1 MYCRRPVPPIPAL
14 HFLRSRRPEIALLL
28 LGVVLRL
35 AAIINLDPTWG
46 YDSDGHYQYATW
58 FVTHWA
64 PPPINQFFQAFHPPF
79 YYAIGGLILRAG
91 GQFPALRAF
100 SLFLGCVRLALLWLG
115 LELYLPGRRMA
126 RLLAMALGA
135 VLPVALFMDATIG
148 GEGLQ
153 NLLSVIALILAPL
166 ALRARGRQRW
176 RLAAWLGLV
185 LGLCLLTKISG
196 TALFIAIG
204 MAVLAE
210 QFMSQNV
217 SAAER
222 LGYAPPFALSLAM
235 ALAISSPLLVRN
247 MRVTGK
253 PFPTSFDTIQANQQD
268 SVKDTP
274 VLDRRSLGYVFL
286 GSWEIYSR
294 PFWPTSIHP
303 NPRFFPVLIAGTF
316 GDYLNYG
323 YAPRR
328 TERPGDIIS
337 NVGPARR
344 EALIPWRLSVVGGTV
359 IALMTFCCWLTS
371 ARALWRRREVERL
384 PLLLAPPLAIA
395 GLLYFTIAHPFDSE
409 GVIKATYV
417 QFGCAP
423 LYGLFGLAVESLWSR
438 GPGGRVLAWI
448 ALVALALVAV
458 YTFFCRMLPL

>member
-1 MYCRRPVPPIPAL
+1 MPLIRVLRSW
-14 HFLRSRRPEIALLL
+14 RSRRPELALLL

-35 AAIINLDPTWG
+35 AAIVNLDPAWG
-46 YDSDGHYQYATW
+46 YDSDGHFQYAQW
-58 FVTHWA
+58 FTSHWA
-64 PPPINQFFQAFHPPF
+64 PPPLNQFFQAFHPPL
-79 YYAIGGLILRAG
+79 YYVIGGLILRAG

-100 SLFLGCVRLALLWLG
+100 SLVLGCARLALLWLG

-126 RLLAMALGA
+126 RLVAMALAA
-135 VLPVALFMDATIG
+135 VLPVALFMDVTIG

-153 NLLSVIALILAPL
+153 NFLSVIVLILAPL

-196 TALFIAIG
+196 TALFVALG
-204 MAVLAE
+204 AAVLAE
-210 QFMSQNV
+210 QLASR
-217 SAAER
+217 SSPTERPGRAA
-222 LGYAPPFALSLAM
+222 PFALSLAV
-235 ALAISSPLLVRN
+235 ALIIAAPLLVRN
-247 MRVTGK
+247 IRATGK
-253 PFPTSFDTIQANQQD
+253 PFPTSFDTVQADQQS

-286 GSWEIYSR
+286 GSSEIYSR
-294 PFWPTSIHP
+294 PFWPTAIQP
-303 NPRFFPVLIAGTF
+303 NPRFFPVLVAGTF

-328 TERPGDIIS
+328 AERPGDIMS
-337 NVGPARR
+337 NVGPVRR
-344 EALIPWRLSVVGGTV
+344 ETLIPSRLSVMGGTI
-359 IALMTFCCWLTS
+359 IALTLFCCWLAS
-371 ARALWRRREVERL
+371 LRALWRRREVERL

-395 GLLYFTIAHPFDSE
+395 GLLYFTVAHPFDSE

-423 LYGLFGLAVESLWSR
+423 LYGLFGLAVESLWNR
-438 GPGGRVLAWI
+438 GRGGRVLAWI
-448 ALVALALVAV
+448 ALAALALVAI
-458 YTFFCRMLPL
+458 YTFVCRTLPR

>member
-1 MYCRRPVPPIPAL
+1 MPPIHA
-14 HFLRSRRPEIALLL
+14 LRSWRWRRPELALLL

-35 AAIINLDPTWG
+35 AALINLDPTWG
-46 YDSDGHYQYATW
+46 YDSDGHYQYAQW
-58 FVTHWA
+58 FTSHWA
-64 PPPINQFFQAFHPPF
+64 PPPITQFFQAFHPPL

-100 SLFLGCVRLALLWLG
+100 SLCLGCARLALLWLG

-126 RLLAMALGA
+126 RLVAMALAA
-135 VLPVALFMDATIG
+135 VLPVALFMDVTIG

-153 NLLSVIALILAPL
+153 NFLSVIVLILGPW

-196 TALFIAIG
+196 TALFVALG
-204 MAVLAE
+204 LAVLAE
-210 QFMSQNV
+210 QLVSQT
-217 SAAER
+217 SAGER
-222 LGYAPPFALSLAM
+222 LGRAAPFALSLGV
-235 ALAISSPLLVRN
+235 ALAVSGPLLVRN
-247 MRVTGK
+247 IRLTGK
-253 PFPTSFDTIQANQQD
+253 PFPTSFDTVQADQQA
-268 SVKDTP
+268 SVKDKP

-286 GSWEIYSR
+286 GSTEIYSR
-294 PFWPTSIHP
+294 PFWPNAIAP
-303 NPRFFPVLIAGTF
+303 NPRFFPVLVAGTF

-328 TERPGDIIS
+328 AERPGDIIS
-337 NVGPARR
+337 NFSPARR

-359 IALMTFCCWLTS
+359 IALTLCCGWLAS
-371 ARALWRRREVERL
+371 LRALWRRREVERL

-423 LYGLFGLAVESLWSR
+423 LYGLFGLAVESLWNR
-438 GPGGRVLAWI
+438 GRGGRVLASV
-448 ALVALALVAV
+448 ALAALALVAI
-458 YTFFCRMLPL
+458 YTFVCRTLPR